1 MKNVLVIC
9 ITVILAFSL
18 GFFTGYVTFDG
29 ESRVGEESGAIPPPP
44 SAEEGTAITE
54 EASENFELKENSLTL
69 LKENIENEI
78 AGYDGSWSVYAEDL
92 ESGERISVNNKKMVA
107 ASLIKLF
114 IMAKVYEEIEKGTI
128 LEEDV
133 SADLYNMITVSDNEA
148 SNRLVAI
155 LGGGTYTDMYGEAF
169 QAGLSE
175 VNGYAMRVGFTD
187 TEQQRD
193 MKNSRPNPISEENYT
208 SVADCGKLL
217 GDIYRGE
224 AVSKEASE
232 KMMELLKKQTRRW
245 KIPAGLPGGV
255 ECANKTGEL
264 SNVENDVA
272 VVFSP
277 AGDYVLCIMSNDLT
291 ASGQAQANI
300 VKISEMVYSYFQ
312 NEVSE

>member
-1 MKNVLVIC
+1 MKNVLVVC

-18 GFFTGYVTFDG
+18 GVFTGYVTFDG
-29 ESRVGEESGAIPPPP
+29 ESTLGKDAGQIPPPP
-44 SAEEGTAITE
+44 SAEAGEAKE
-54 EASENFELKENSLTL
+54 EEVQEIAEQEETSLTL